1 MAAAGQTAEPHASR
15 RRLGIGR
22 RLFYTHLLV
31 ALLVAFGLGTVLH
44 FAAEAELRAS
54 LNQRLADNAALAAD
68 ALGSSNWDT
77 VRTRADTH
85 RPEYIELV
93 RRMQDI
99 IGRSPAIERLLVVRE
114 DADRLEVVADSL
126 GAVRGHSPGDSTP
139 AALRSI
145 AAGASVAQ
153 PLNDVVDG
161 FNALSPLP
169 GQSSG
174 YLLLLRIPVDDIDD
188 KLEKLRAKS
197 TVSFVLAVALALAM
211 SMWLAQSAR
220 RVLRAFAM
228 RFRQIAEGKLD
239 QRLDLG
245 GNDEFADLALALE
258 DMTSRLAA
266 SQRDREGALVDLK
279 AARDRLEGM
288 VRERS
293 VELEKLNNMLRQEIE
308 QRCQLEAALAEAA
321 ATDSMTRL
329 LNRRGML
336 EALEH
341 AAEQAR
347 RQKGSFIVAVADID
361 HFKRINDQFG
371 HSVGDQ
377 VLVAVGRRLKQSLQD
392 HDAAGRWG
400 GEEFL
405 LLWPGMGIT
414 EAEARANQLR
424 EAIASSA
431 IYAGGPQIT
440 ISLGLAEF
448 TGLDSLDRCIN
459 RADRALYRA
468 KMEGRNRVC
477 VAV

>member
-1 MAAAGQTAEPHASR
+1 MAAEGQPAEPHASR

-68 ALGSSNWDT
+68 ALGSSNWDA
-77 VRTRADTH
+77 VHTREDVQ

-93 RRMQDI
+93 QRMQTI
-99 IGRSPAIERLLVVRE
+99 IGRNPAIQRLLVLRQV
-114 DADRLEVVADSL
+114 DDRLDVVADSL
-126 GAVRGHSPGDSTP
+126 GSVRGYAPGDASP
-139 AALRSI
+139 SALRQI
-145 AAGASVAQ
+145 AAEATAAQ
-153 PLNDVVDG
+153 PLAGEIDG
-161 FNALSPLP
+161 FNAIAPLP
-169 GQSSG
+169 VAGG
-174 YLLLLRIPVDDIDD
+174 RYLLLLRVPVGDIDE
-188 KLEKLRAKS
+188 KLEQLRTKS
-197 TVSFVLAVALALAM
+197 TISFVLAVALALAM

-220 RVLRAFAM
+220 RVLRAFAT

-245 GNDEFADLALALE
+245 GNDEFADLAVALD
-258 DMTSRLAA
+258 DMSSRLAS

-293 VELEKLNNMLRQEIE
+293 VELEKLNDMLRQEIE

-336 EALEH
+336 EVLEH
-341 AAEQAR
+341 ASEQAR
-347 RQKGSFIVAVADID
+347 RQKGSFIVAIADID

-371 HSVGDQ
+371 HAVGDQ
-377 VLVAVGRRLKQSLQD
+377 VLIATGRRLKQSLQD

-405 LLWPGMGIT
+405 LLWPGMSIT
-414 EAEARANQLR
+414 DAEARANRLR
-424 EAIASSA
+424 EAIASAA
-431 IYAGGPQIT
+431 IYAGGPQVT
-440 ISLGLAEF
+440 ISLGVAEF

>member
-1 MAAAGQTAEPHASR
+1 MAADGQTAEPQAAR

-31 ALLVAFGLGTVLH
+31 ALLVAFGLGFVLH
-44 FAAEAELRAS
+44 LAAEAELRTS
-54 LNQRLADNAALAAD
+54 LNERLADNAALAAD
-68 ALGSSNWDT
+68 ALGTNTWEM
-77 VRTRADTH
+77 VRTRSDAQ

-93 RRMQDI
+93 QRMQTI
-99 IGRSPAIERLLVVRE
+99 IGRNPAIQRLLVVRE
-114 DADRLEVVADSL
+114 AEAGLETVADSL
-126 GAVRGHSPGDSTP
+126 GSVRGHAPGDAISP
-139 AALRSI
+139 ALAGAAESI
-145 AAGASVAQ
+145 AAAQ
-153 PLNDVVDG
+153 PLGGEIDG
-161 FNALSPLP
+161 FNAVAPLP
-169 GQSSG
+169 VSG
-174 YLLLLRIPVDDIDD
+174 ARYLLLLRVPVGDIDE
-188 KLEKLRAKS
+188 KLEQLRTKS
-197 TVSFVLAVALALAM
+197 TISFVLAVVLALAM

-220 RVLRAFAM
+220 RVLRAFAT

-245 GNDEFADLALALE
+245 GNDEFADLAVALE

-279 AARDRLEGM
+279 SARDRLEGM

-293 VELEKLNNMLRQEIE
+293 IELEKLNDMLRQEIE

-347 RQKGSFIVAVADID
+347 RQKGSFIVAIADID

-371 HSVGDQ
+371 HAVGDQ
-377 VLVAVGRRLKQSLQD
+377 VLIAVGRRLKQSLQD

-405 LLWPGMGIT
+405 LLWPGMRIT

-424 EAIASSA
+424 EAMGNSA

>member
-1 MAAAGQTAEPHASR
+1 MPHTGR

-31 ALLVAFGLGTVLH
+31 ALLVAFGLGFVLH
-44 FAAEAELRAS
+44 LAAEAELRAS
-54 LNQRLADNAALAAD
+54 LRQRLADNAALAAD
-68 ALGSSNWDT
+68 ALGAGNWD
-77 VRTRADTH
+77 VLRTRSDTQ

-93 RRMQDI
+93 QRMQGI

-114 DADRLEVVADSL
+114 EAGRLEIVADSL
-126 GAVRGHSPGDSTP
+126 GSVRGHSPGDSTP
-139 AALRSI
+139 SALLSI
-145 AAGASVAQ
+145 AAGTTAAQ
-153 PLNDVVDG
+153 PLDDVVDG
-161 FNALSPLP
+161 FNAIASLP
-169 GQSSG
+169 GG
-174 YLLLLRIPVDDIDD
+174 NRRHLLLLRVPVDDIDV
-188 KLEKLRAKS
+188 KLQKLRANS
-197 TVSFVLAVALALAM
+197 SISFVLAVALALAM

-220 RVLRAFAM
+220 RVLRAFAN

-245 GNDEFADLALALE
+245 GNDEFADLAVALE

-266 SQRDREGALVDLK
+266 SQRDREGALADLK
-279 AARDRLEGM
+279 SARDRLEGM
-288 VRERS
+288 VRDRS
-293 VELEKLNNMLRQEIE
+293 IELEKLNDMLRQEIE

-347 RQKGSFIVAVADID
+347 RQKGSFIVAIADID

-371 HSVGDQ
+371 HAVGDQ
-377 VLVAVGRRLKQSLQD
+377 VLIAVGRRLKQSLQD

-405 LLWPGMGIT
+405 LLWPGMRIT

-424 EAIASSA
+424 ETMGNSA

-440 ISLGLAEF
+440 ISLGMAEF